1 MFNVYI
7 IGAGQIG
14 SRHFQALKRVKFPLS
29 VTVVDPSEQSLA
41 VAKKRYEEM
50 PKGRYRHEIKY
61 LQEID
66 TGQKIDLI
74 ILATT
79 SNVRA
84 KIIKDVL
91 KKNQVRYFIL
101 EKIVFNK
108 KSDYYAVKNILS
120 KSKIKAWVNL
130 PRRIRPIYKKIKE
143 QLIGRVVSV
152 RGIGSQWGLACNAV
166 HFLDLISYLTGD
178 CDYTV
183 DTHHLDKKISLS
195 KRRGF
200 LEIHGTLYANFKKG
214 SRCELSSHTS
224 GNAPL
229 LIDISNDNI
238 RYIIREPEGKYW
250 ASNAR
255 DNWRWEEVSFRTPLV
270 SETTTL
276 IVENILTNGDCP
288 LTSYEESIKTHLLLL
303 EPLRHFLNKNSE
315 KKYEHYPFT

>member
-91 KKNQVRYFIL
+91 KKNQRTINWPCSFCSRYWQPMGSGMQCCTFSRPD
-101 EKIVFNK
+101 F
-108 KSDYYAVKNILS
+108 LS
-120 KSKIKAWVNL
+120 Y
-130 PRRIRPIYKKIKE
+130 RR
-143 QLIGRVVSV
+143 L
-152 RGIGSQWGLACNAV
+152 
-166 HFLDLISYLTGD
+166 
-178 CDYTV
+178 
-183 DTHHLDKKISLS
+183 
-195 KRRGF
+195 
-200 LEIHGTLYANFKKG
+200 
-214 SRCELSSHTS
+214 
-224 GNAPL
+224 
-229 LIDISNDNI
+229 
-238 RYIIREPEGKYW
+238 
-250 ASNAR
+250 
-255 DNWRWEEVSFRTPLV
+255 
-270 SETTTL
+270 
-276 IVENILTNGDCP
+276 
-288 LTSYEESIKTHLLLL
+288 
-303 EPLRHFLNKNSE
+303 
-315 KKYEHYPFT
+315 